1 VSELERQFAL
11 YHGVSDCVACN
22 SGTDA
27 LYLALRSLGIQAG
40 DEVITSTFSFI
51 ATAEAI
57 NLVGAVPVFVDID
70 INTFTSMWHCWKKRL
85 LPRRK
90 RLSQYTFWA
99 ICQYV

>member
-27 LYLALRSLGIQAG
+27 LYLALRPLGIQAG

-51 ATAEAI
+51 AT
-57 NLVGAVPVFVDID
+57 VRSD
-70 INTFTSMWHCWKKRL
+70 
-85 LPRRK
+85 
-90 RLSQYTFWA
+90 
-99 ICQYV
+99 